1 MNNYTSSGIGNVR
14 YENAGHVQ
22 NNVTTAE
29 FASNLSAN
37 ICLLLAMQ
45 TLSDLISKH
54 RSIFLVDLKKFFM
67 KSFQVENLCFTFLKK
82 RFVKLFY
89 KSNFMAM

>member
-1 MNNYTSSGIGNVR
+1 MTNYTSSGIGNVR

-54 RSIFLVDLKKFFM
+54 QSIFLVDLEE
-67 KSFQVENLCFTFLKK
+67 V
-82 RFVKLFY
+82 FY
-89 KSNFMAM
+89 EIFSG

>member
-54 RSIFLVDLKKFFM
+54 RSIFLVDLEEVFYEIFSGWKSLFHFFKK
-67 KSFQVENLCFTFLKK
+67 KVC
-82 RFVKLFY
+82 
-89 KSNFMAM
+89 

>member
-1 MNNYTSSGIGNVR
+1 MTNYTSSGIGNVR

-54 RSIFLVDLKKFFM
+54 RSIFLVDLEEVFYEIFSGWKSLFRFFKK
-67 KSFQVENLCFTFLKK
+67 KVC
-82 RFVKLFY
+82 
-89 KSNFMAM
+89 

>member
-54 RSIFLVDLKKFFM
+54 RSIFLVDLEEVFYEIFSGWKSLFHFF
-67 KSFQVENLCFTFLKK
+67 
-82 RFVKLFY
+82 
-89 KSNFMAM
+89 

>member
-1 MNNYTSSGIGNVR
+1 MTNYTSSGIGNVR

-54 RSIFLVDLKKFFM
+54 RRIFLVDLEEVFYEIFSGWKSLFHFFKK
-67 KSFQVENLCFTFLKK
+67 KVC
-82 RFVKLFY
+82 
-89 KSNFMAM
+89 

>member
-1 MNNYTSSGIGNVR
+1 MTNYTSSGIGNVR

-54 RSIFLVDLKKFFM
+54 RSIFLVDLEEVFYEIFSGWKPLFHFFKK
-67 KSFQVENLCFTFLKK
+67 KVC
-82 RFVKLFY
+82 
-89 KSNFMAM
+89 